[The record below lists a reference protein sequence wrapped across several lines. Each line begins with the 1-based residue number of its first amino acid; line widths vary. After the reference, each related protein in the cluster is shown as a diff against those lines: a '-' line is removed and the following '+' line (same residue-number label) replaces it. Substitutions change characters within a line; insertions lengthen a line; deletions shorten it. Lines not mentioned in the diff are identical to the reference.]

1 MIRSALKR
9 IAPMHEPLRLH
20 TWAIIAAI
28 VSAIFC
34 ETAQGQTVPTV
45 AKPAP
50 AATKLTWKAGTATAV
65 ITPKENMWMAG
76 YAARTKPSEGVARDL
91 FGKALALEGS
101 DGQPFVLVTT
111 DLIGIRRDVR
121 NTIAE
126 RCLAEFGLP
135 PERLLLN
142 ASHTHCGPEYRPR
155 AGREAE
161 AENYQ
166 TFLERTLVRLVGEAL
181 KNRRPAAVAYA
192 RARCGFAM
200 NRRRNYALP
209 ADDVNAKRAP
219 TYDGPVDH
227 DVPVLTARD
236 ENGTLRAVAFGYACH
251 NTTLSS
257 VTVPPAEPRY
267 LFNGDYAGFAQ
278 ERLQQAYPDATA
290 MFVNGCGGDQN
301 PYPRRDEVPGLL
313 PLELAEHHGRTLAY
327 SVIAALNTGTR
338 PLAGSIR
345 AAIGDVELT
354 RNGGKASHAYPVQ
367 VVHFGDAVTLV
378 ALGSETVVDYAL
390 RLKQEIKAPMVWV
403 AGYSNDYSG
412 YVPSRRVAVE
422 GGYEAAND
430 FTLDVEDRILAKV
443 RSLLS
448 PSTTTSTTT
457 NR

>member
-1 MIRSALKR
+1 MN
-9 IAPMHEPLRLH
+9 EPLRLQA
-20 TWAIIAAI
+20 WAIIAAI
-28 VSAIFC
+28 VSATFC
-34 ETAQGQTVPTV
+34 ETARGQTVPTG
-45 AKPAP
+45 AKPEP
-50 AATKLTWKAGTATAV
+50 VATKLNWKAGTATAV

-121 NTIAE
+121 NTVAE

-155 AGREAE
+155 AGREDE
-161 AENYQ
+161 AKNYQ
-166 TFLERTLVRLVGEAL
+166 AFLEQTLVRLVGESL
-181 KNRRPAAVAYA
+181 KSRRPVAVAYA

-209 ADDVNAKRAP
+209 ADDVNAKHAP

-227 DVPVLTARD
+227 DVPVLTVRD
-236 ENGTLRAVAFGYACH
+236 ESGTLRAIAFGYACH

-278 ERLQQAYPDATA
+278 ERLQQAYPESVA

-338 PLAGSIR
+338 PLAGSIQ
-345 AAIGDVELT
+345 AAISDVELT
-354 RNGGKASHAYPVQ
+354 RNSGKPSHAYPVQ
-367 VVHFGDAVTLV
+367 VVRFGDAVTLV

-390 RLKQEIKAPMVWV
+390 RVKQEIKAPMVWV

-430 FTLDVEDRILAKV
+430 FTLDVEDRIITKV

-448 PSTTTSTTT
+448 ASTAT

>member
-1 MIRSALKR
+1 MTVRSPHAR
-9 IAPMHEPLRLH
+9 APLMNEMSRRYAWTILVVLLSLSFREP
-20 TWAIIAAI
+20 T
-28 VSAIFC
+28 F
-34 ETAQGQTVPTV
+34 GQTVSGG
-45 AKPAP
+45 AKPA
-50 AATKLTWKAGTATAV
+50 AAPTKLTWKAGTATAV

-76 YAARTKPSEGVARDL
+76 YAARKKPSEGVARDL
-91 FGKALALEGS
+91 FGKALALEGA

-121 NTIAE
+121 NTVAE
-126 RCLAEFGLP
+126 RCRSEFGLP
-135 PERLLLN
+135 SERLLLN

-155 AGREAE
+155 AGREKE
-161 AENYQ
+161 AESYQ
-166 TFLERTLVRLVGEAL
+166 AFLEQTLVRLVGEAL
-181 KNRRPAAVAYA
+181 KNRRPVEVAYA

-227 DVPVLTARD
+227 DVPVLAIRD
-236 ENGTLRAVAFGYACH
+236 EGGTLRALAFGYACH

-257 VTVPPAEPRY
+257 VTVPPAEPKY

-278 ERLQQAYPDATA
+278 ERLQQAYPEAVA

-338 PLAGSIR
+338 PLTGSIR

-354 RNGGKASHAYPVQ
+354 RNAGKPSHFYPVQ
-367 VVHFGDAVTLV
+367 VVSLGDSVTLV

-390 RLKQEIKAPMVWV
+390 RLKKEVMSPMVWV

-430 FTLDVEDRILAKV
+430 FTLDVEDRIVAKV

-448 PSTTTSTTT
+448 SINAPKD
-457 NR
+457 